1 MKSNEYL
8 EELKYTREYQNIKR
22 MAIDIKKYAYKNPIN
37 LTELTDKEQIE
48 LIYILNS
55 IIGSCLELKRLYRIK
70 EGGDTEWQKN

>member
-70 EGGDTEWQKN
+70 EGGDTE